1 MADPEVKDIEPS
13 EESTPD
19 PNLEAVKSIAE
30 EFAATLKADR
40 EAHQASAPT
49 PAPVAAAPAGPSAQ
63 EIAHELLEKKTKIT
77 QEADELAASGE
88 FSKAAEHLLN
98 FQAEVQQATQ
108 GDPTDSPAYKA
119 MLVSAERSAKR
130 DNADMFEKYGE
141 DIKVEIAAMVPGDRI
156 NPDSWDEAVRRVKA
170 QHVDEIINDR
180 IAAASEEATKKQEET
195 ARPIGRFTA
204 PVAPGSQGNSASPE
218 VVELDEQQVAAADLL
233 GYTTEQYAE
242 IILAADTFVIRKGMS
257 SGMHE
262 LCDKKTPEPGGF

>member
-1 MADPEVKDIEPS
+1 MPELEPK
-13 EESTPD
+13 EGEPNAEPTPD

-40 EAHQASAPT
+40 EAQAAVPA
-49 PAPVAAAPAGPSAQ
+49 PAPVVAAPTGPTPQ
-63 EIAHELLEKKTKIT
+63 EIAQELLEKKTKVS
-77 QEADELAASGE
+77 QEADELAAAGE

-108 GDPTDSPAYKA
+108 GDPTESPAYKA
-119 MLVSAERSAKR
+119 MLVSAERNAKR
-130 DNADMFEKYGE
+130 DNADMFEKYDK
-141 DIKVEIAAMVPGDRI
+141 DIQAEIAAMVPGDRI

-180 IAAASEEATKKQEET
+180 IAAASEEAKEKQKTE
-195 ARPIGRFTA
+195 AAKPVGRFTV
-204 PVAPGSQGNSASPE
+204 PVAPGSQGNRPDPE
-218 VVELDEQQVAAADLL
+218 VVELDEQQIAAASLL
-233 GYTTEQYAE
+233 NYTPEEYADV
-242 IILAADTFVIRKGMS
+242 ILAADTYVIRKGMS

>member
-1 MADPEVKDIEPS
+1 MPEQDVKDTAPDGEV
-13 EESTPD
+13 TPD

-40 EAHQASAPT
+40 EAQAAVPAPT
-49 PAPVAAAPAGPSAQ
+49 PVIAAPAGPSAQ
-63 EIAHELLEKKTKIT
+63 EIAQELSEKRIKVS
-77 QEADELAASGE
+77 QEADELAAAGE

-108 GDPTDSPAYKA
+108 GDPVESPAYKA
-119 MLVSAERSAKR
+119 MLVTAERTAKR

-141 DIKVEIAAMVPGDRI
+141 DIKAEISAMVPGDRI

-180 IAAASEEATKKQEET
+180 IAAASEEASKKQDEST
-195 ARPIGRFTA
+195 RPIGRFTA
-204 PVAPGSQGNSASPE
+204 PVAPGSQGARSDPE
-218 VVELDEQQVAAADLL
+218 VVELDEQQIAAAALL
-233 GYTTEQYAE
+233 NYTPEEYADV
-242 IILAADTFVIRKGMS
+242 ILAADTYVIRKGMS